1 MGSYFTDREREREM
15 FLIVLLLISPAF
27 GRPGSAQL
35 DVGEDIV
42 NKLDSIVHFSN
53 EMGRFFGD
61 SRLIGTVSEGLQAV
75 ELNILEMEAGLNTI
89 QALYTELESE
99 GSYVAVFNKA
109 KSYLNQTRQE
119 LRDFAET
126 AIKDIRDVIDLL
138 DDLNRNNDP
147 VLLKLAIDITKDLML
162 ETKRKL
168 EGARAKYQSVH
179 QAFDNLISSVTTQTE
194 VVDQVVSQW
203 EAKYL
208 EDKAYTDIR
217 RDCQI
222 ASWYTFGLCSL
233 IHHYENEVPL
243 ESSRLELAALKS
255 KSDRLLRKTRILNQ
269 DIDVAIDLID
279 EKIDQINNWADS
291 AEDVSESIEDYPAEY
306 LEKYESSREAFKTEL
321 VDLKNVA
328 EQFLVDRITTSSRL
342 LGTDDEDLRF
352 AEQNMLKMSMEL
364 TSARSYV
371 EAVNEAT
378 SNLRQTREELR
389 ELAERTVTEGRNLA
403 LLLDA
408 LPGPGT
414 LDTLL
419 KVFLDTMKDLMI
431 EKEEKLEEARE
442 IYQSAEEALRD
453 LKIRLQSSDTK
464 RTTILNR
471 DIDDAMVV
479 IYESFDLISTWRFH
493 ARIFNENISKYP
505 SEHLS
510 ENQGIRLIFKDGLNE
525 LKNDAR
531 NYLQT
536 E

>member
-168 EGARAKYQSVH
+168 EGARAKYQSLH
-179 QAFDNLISSVTTQTE
+179 QAFDNLISSETTQTE

-203 EAKYL
+203 EAKYMEKVRYNCKWAAIFTL
-208 EDKAYTDIR
+208 
-217 RDCQI
+217 
-222 ASWYTFGLCSL
+222 GLCSL

-269 DIDVAIDLID
+269 DIDDAINVITVELDLITKWVASAKVVSD
-279 EKIDQINNWADS
+279 NIELYPEKFL
-291 AEDVSESIEDYPAEY
+291 V
-306 LEKYESSREAFKTEL
+306 KYQGIKEVFKSGL
-321 VDLKNVA
+321 VDLKDIA
-328 EQFLVDRITTSSRL
+328 
-342 LGTDDEDLRF
+342 
-352 AEQNMLKMSMEL
+352 K
-364 TSARSYV
+364 
-371 EAVNEAT
+371 
-378 SNLRQTREELR
+378 
-389 ELAERTVTEGRNLA
+389 
-403 LLLDA
+403 
-408 LPGPGT
+408 
-414 LDTLL
+414 
-419 KVFLDTMKDLMI
+419 KFLDK
-431 EKEEKLEEARE
+431 
-442 IYQSAEEALRD
+442 
-453 LKIRLQSSDTK
+453 TK
-464 RTTILNR
+464 
-471 DIDDAMVV
+471 
-479 IYESFDLISTWRFH
+479 
-493 ARIFNENISKYP
+493 
-505 SEHLS
+505 
-510 ENQGIRLIFKDGLNE
+510 Q
-525 LKNDAR
+525 
-531 NYLQT
+531 
-536 E
+536 